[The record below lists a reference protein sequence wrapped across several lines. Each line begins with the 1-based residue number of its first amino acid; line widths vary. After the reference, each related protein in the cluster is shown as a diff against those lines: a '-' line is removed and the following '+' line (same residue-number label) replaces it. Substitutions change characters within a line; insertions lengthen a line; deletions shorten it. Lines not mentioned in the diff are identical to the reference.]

1 MNNAPN
7 IRIEVT
13 EGAQIPDPRDRR
25 LLNAWTLAFCV
36 AVVALVTL
44 CATQPEPYLEI
55 VKFLPD
61 GLIITFEVTV
71 LSLLSA
77 RCPSGCSRVSDA
89 CRAIPSS
96 T

>member
-55 VKFLPD
+55 VKFLP
-61 GLIITFEVTV
+61 GWEPFRGYGTMVPGKLTGCFLCRNTLIFYYHF
-71 LSLLSA
+71 LL
-77 RCPSGCSRVSDA
+77 
-89 CRAIPSS
+89 
-96 T
+96 

>member
-55 VKFLPD
+55 VKFLP
-61 GLIITFEVTV
+61 F
-71 LSLLSA
+71 SPCSA

-89 CRAIPSS
+89 CPAIPSS